1 MISLGYLATPS
12 TSTLDIADLPEEEV
26 NKVPDPRTLAEQ

>member
-1 MISLGYLATPS
+1 MISQENLATPS

-26 NKVPDPRTLAEQ
+26 NKAPASRTPTGQ